1 MSEHPAPPVDEGASL
16 GYEPRDVRVG
26 WIVAFA
32 MALAAMVILVLPLTD
47 WIFDRLESS
56 AAQRDAPTSP
66 LAAKQEP
73 PEPRLESR
81 PAAELAA
88 LRRREDEK
96 LTKYRWLNREQGIV
110 QIPVERAIELLVER
124 GLPEPKAGEN
134 PRGSDASSPEQ
145 KGEKAESERER

>member
-1 MSEHPAPPVDEGASL
+1 MNEQPPPPVEGGASL

-32 MALAAMVILVLPLTD
+32 TALAAMVILVLPLTD

-66 LAAKQEP
+66 LAAKQAP
-73 PEPRLESR
+73 PEPRLESQ
-81 PAAELAA
+81 PAAALAA
-88 LRRREDEK
+88 LRRREEEQ
-96 LTKYRWLNREQGIV
+96 LTKYRWLDREQGIV

-124 GLPEPKAGEN
+124 GLPEPKGAEDA
-134 PRGSDASSPEQ
+134 RGSDAGLPKQ
-145 KGEKAESERER
+145 KGEKKENERER